1 MSNISTIATYLA
13 RFPGQLQPMLEKV
26 QGMDRRTFLLETAA
40 LLALTSCSDPSGKA
54 GMAPM
59 ISFKPSGVPVV
70 KRSPRQLLAECNV
83 RTMFMPKSSPL
94 RRRSSRMKPR
104 FITMHNTENPSA
116 DAMQHARALNN
127 GALRC
132 NWHYTV
138 DPYVTMQ
145 HIPLN
150 ETGRHADRG
159 GPGDMYSIGI
169 EMGEV
174 RSHNP
179 IVTWNRSAKLTAVLM
194 KQYHIPLRNV
204 VPHYYWTG
212 KNCPA
217 PLLTNGRPGH
227 KWSWFISRVDYYRRC
242 LETRPAA
249 AL

>member
-13 RFPGQLQPMLEKV
+13 RFSGQLQPMLEKV

-40 LLALTSCSDPSGKA
+40 LLALTSCSEPSGKA

-83 RTMFMPKSSPL
+83 RPMFMPKSSPL

-150 ETGRHADRG
+150 ETGSHADRG

>member
-13 RFPGQLQPMLEKV
+13 RFSGQLQPMLEKV

>member
-1 MSNISTIATYLA
+1 MNV
-13 RFPGQLQPMLEKV
+13 RMLSANAV
-26 QGMDRRTFLLETAA
+26 FLMLPA
-40 LLALTSCSDPSGKA
+40 LLAACSDAPRPPAVSFRIQNVPPVPRT
-54 GMAPM
+54 MAQM
-59 ISFKPSGVPVV
+59 SREVYINRDFM
-70 KRSPRQLLAECNV
+70 SPRSRA
-83 RTMFMPKSSPL
+83 
-94 RRRSSRMKPR
+94 RRAAHSMHPR
-104 FITMHNTENPSA
+104 FITIHSTANPKG
-116 DAMQHARALNN
+116 DAAAHARALKR
-127 GALRC
+127 GAMGSL
-132 NWHYTV
+132 NWHFTV
-138 DPYVTMQ
+138 DQYRAV
-145 HIPLN
+145 
-150 ETGRHADRG
+150 
-159 GPGDMYSIGI
+159 SIGI

>member
-13 RFPGQLQPMLEKV
+13 RFSGQLQPMLEKV

-40 LLALTSCSDPSGKA
+40 LLALTSCSEPSGKA

-83 RTMFMPKSSPL
+83 RPMFMPKSSPP

>member
-13 RFPGQLQPMLEKV
+13 RFSGQLQPMLEKV

-40 LLALTSCSDPSGKA
+40 LLALTSCSEPSGKA

-83 RTMFMPKSSPL
+83 RPMFMPKSTPL

-227 KWSWFISRVDYYRRC
+227 KWSWFISRVDYYFRGLQAVR
-242 LETRPAA
+242 
-249 AL
+249 

>member
-13 RFPGQLQPMLEKV
+13 RFSGQLQPMLEKV

-40 LLALTSCSDPSGKA
+40 LLALTSCSEPSGKA

-70 KRSPRQLLAECNV
+70 KP
-83 RTMFMPKSSPL
+83 SPL

>member
-1 MSNISTIATYLA
+1 MSNFSTIATYLA
-13 RFPGQLQPMLEKV
+13 RFSGQLQPMLEKV

-40 LLALTSCSDPSGKA
+40 LLALTSCSEPSGKA

-83 RTMFMPKSSPL
+83 RPMFMPKSSPL

-227 KWSWFISRVDYYRRC
+227 KWSWFISRVDYYYRC
-242 LETRPAA
+242 LQA
-249 AL
+249 

>member
-1 MSNISTIATYLA
+1 FT
-13 RFPGQLQPMLEKV
+13 
-26 QGMDRRTFLLETAA
+26 
-40 LLALTSCSDPSGKA
+40 PS
-54 GMAPM
+54 
-59 ISFKPSGVPVV
+59 SVPLV

-83 RTMFMPKSSPL
+83 QPMLMPKTSPL

-145 HIPLN
+145 HLPLN

-169 EMGEV
+169 EMCEKRGQ
-174 RSHNP
+174 S
-179 IVTWNRSAKLTAVLM
+179 IVKTFDRAAKLAAYTM
-194 KQYHIPLRNV
+194 YSQNIPLRNV

-212 KNCPA
+212 KRCPH
-217 PLLTNGRPGH
+217 LLLDNGKPGF
-227 KWSWFISRVDYYRRC
+227 KWSWFISRVDYYHRC
-242 LETRPAA
+242 IS
-249 AL
+249 

>member
-13 RFPGQLQPMLEKV
+13 RFSGQLQPMLEKV

-40 LLALTSCSDPSGKA
+40 LLALTSCSEPSGKA

-83 RTMFMPKSSPL
+83 RPMFMPKSSPL

>member
-13 RFPGQLQPMLEKV
+13 RFSGQLQPMLEKV

-40 LLALTSCSDPSGKA
+40 LLALTSCSEPSGKA

-83 RTMFMPKSSPL
+83 RPMFMPKSSQPL

-169 EMGEV
+169 EMGAV

-227 KWSWFISRVDYYRRC
+227 KWSWFISRVDYYYRC
-242 LETRPAA
+242 LQAGR
-249 AL
+249 

>member
-1 MSNISTIATYLA
+1 MNNLSTIATYLS
-13 RFPGQLQPMLEKV
+13 RVSGQLQPMLEKV
-26 QGMDRRTFLLETAA
+26 QGMDRRTFLLEAAA
-40 LLALTSCSDPSGKA
+40 LLALTSCAETSGKA
-54 GMAPM
+54 GPAPM
-59 ISFKPSGVPVV
+59 ISFTPSSVPLV

-83 RTMFMPKSSPL
+83 QSMLMPKTSPL

-145 HIPLN
+145 HLPLN

-169 EMGEV
+169 EMCEKRGQ
-174 RSHNP
+174 S
-179 IVTWNRSAKLTAVLM
+179 IVKTFDRAAKLAAYTM
-194 KQYHIPLRNV
+194 YSQNIPLRNV

-212 KNCPA
+212 KRCPH
-217 PLLTNGRPGH
+217 LLLDNGKPGF
-227 KWSWFISRVDYYRRC
+227 KWSWFISRVDYYHRC
-242 LETRPAA
+242 IS
-249 AL
+249 

>member
-13 RFPGQLQPMLEKV
+13 RFSGQLQPMLEKV

-40 LLALTSCSDPSGKA
+40 LLALTSCSEPSGKA

-83 RTMFMPKSSPL
+83 RPMFMPKSSPL

-174 RSHNP
+174 RSQNP

>member
-1 MSNISTIATYLA
+1 MNV
-13 RFPGQLQPMLEKV
+13 RMLSANAV
-26 QGMDRRTFLLETAA
+26 FLMLPA
-40 LLALTSCSDPSGKA
+40 LLAACSDAPRPPAVSFRIQNVPPVPRT
-54 GMAPM
+54 MAQM
-59 ISFKPSGVPVV
+59 SREVHINRDFM
-70 KRSPRQLLAECNV
+70 SPRSRA
-83 RTMFMPKSSPL
+83 
-94 RRRSSRMKPR
+94 RRAAHSMHPR
-104 FITMHNTENPSA
+104 FITIHSTANPRG
-116 DAMQHARALNN
+116 DAAAHARALKR
-127 GALRC
+127 GAMGSL
-132 NWHYTV
+132 NWHFTV
-138 DPYVTMQ
+138 DQYRAVQ

-150 ETGRHADRG
+150 EPGRHADRG

>member
-1 MSNISTIATYLA
+1 MKRWITAAAVSL
-13 RFPGQLQPMLEKV
+13 
-26 QGMDRRTFLLETAA
+26 AA
-40 LLALTSCSDPSGKA
+40 LLALTSCSEPSGKA

-83 RTMFMPKSSPL
+83 RPMFMPRSSPL
-94 RRRSSRMKPR
+94 RQRSSRMKPR

-138 DPYVTMQ
+138 DPYVAMQ

-169 EMGEV
+169 EMCEKRGQ
-174 RSHNP
+174 S
-179 IVTWNRSAKLTAVLM
+179 IVKTFDRAAKLAAYFS
-194 KQYHIPLRNV
+194 KGRNH
-204 VPHYYWTG
+204 PQL
-212 KNCPA
+212 P
-217 PLLTNGRPGH
+217 
-227 KWSWFISRVDYYRRC
+227 VDYTRRKYVKKSANA
-242 LETRPAA
+242 PAGLVTYTNFKTLIIGLTPEDVA
-249 AL
+249 HIIQEGGGGR

>member
-13 RFPGQLQPMLEKV
+13 RFSGQLQPMLEKV

-40 LLALTSCSDPSGKA
+40 LLALTSCSEPSGKA

-70 KRSPRQLLAECNV
+70 KRSPRQLLAECKV

>member
-13 RFPGQLQPMLEKV
+13 RFSGQLQPMLEKV

-40 LLALTSCSDPSGKA
+40 LLALTSCSEPSGKA

-83 RTMFMPKSSPL
+83 RPMFMPKSSPL

-227 KWSWFISRVDYYRRC
+227 KWSWFISRVDYYYRC
-242 LETRPAA
+242 LQAGR
-249 AL
+249 

>member
-1 MSNISTIATYLA
+1 MNNLSTIATYLS
-13 RFPGQLQPMLEKV
+13 RVSGQLQPMLEKV
-26 QGMDRRTFLLETAA
+26 QGMDRRTFLLEAAA
-40 LLALTSCSDPSGKA
+40 LLALTSCAETSGKA
-54 GMAPM
+54 GPAPM
-59 ISFKPSGVPVV
+59 ISFTPSSVPLV

-83 RTMFMPKSSPL
+83 QPMLMPKTSPL

-145 HIPLN
+145 HLPLN

-169 EMGEV
+169 EMCEKRGQ
-174 RSHNP
+174 RHRQKPSTAPPSWPPTRCTPRTSRCATWCRTTTGRASAAP
-179 IVTWNRSAKLTAVLM
+179 ICCWTTAS
-194 KQYHIPLRNV
+194 
-204 VPHYYWTG
+204 
-212 KNCPA
+212 PA
-217 PLLTNGRPGH
+217 SNGPGSSPA
-227 KWSWFISRVDYYRRC
+227 WDYYHRC
-242 LETRPAA
+242 IS
-249 AL
+249 